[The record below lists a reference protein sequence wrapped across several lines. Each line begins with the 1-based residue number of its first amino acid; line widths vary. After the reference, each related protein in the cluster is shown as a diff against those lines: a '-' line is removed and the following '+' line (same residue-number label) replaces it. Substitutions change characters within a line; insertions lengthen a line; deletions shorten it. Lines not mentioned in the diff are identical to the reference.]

1 MVLFSCHSL
10 EAGLGIARG
19 WCAQVHLNLGSLG
32 VTNGSLPGIEG
43 SLIEL
48 VASPTNRRNCAS
60 CLLVDLR
67 NTSTSIDLPA
77 HTTHFTS
84 LLYAML

>member
-1 MVLFSCHSL
+1 M
-10 EAGLGIARG
+10 G
-19 WCAQVHLNLGSLG
+19 
-32 VTNGSLPGIEG
+32 
-43 SLIEL
+43 
-48 VASPTNRRNCAS
+48 
-60 CLLVDLR
+60 DLR